1 MAWIIALLVVVIAGL
16 AWLVAQGRLGGMPP
30 LVDDRPGP
38 DLPAAALVGDDLRG
52 VRFSV
57 VARGYSMAQVDAL
70 LDRMA
75 NQLDGLPYEPVDEL
89 DQWARDGAPAPALE
103 APVVED
109 DAGDT
114 FVEETAPDATTAKQ
128 VTLPWEKAQ

>member
-1 MAWIIALLVVVIAGL
+1 MAWIIALLVVLIGGV

-38 DLPAAALVGDDLRG
+38 DLPDATLVGDDLRG

-75 NQLDGLPYEPVDEL
+75 NQLDGLPFEPVDEL
-89 DQWARDGAPAPALE
+89 DQWARDGAPAPALD
-103 APVVED
+103 APAIED
-109 DAGDT
+109 DTISTEPTAH
-114 FVEETAPDATTAKQ
+114 TAPDGQ
-128 VTLPWEKAQ
+128 VTLPWEKA